1 MHSQTLGGTTGK
13 FPDNFSYD
21 EARTPSPFKLTF
33 WIYFTLGVFVL
44 TASFG
49 RIILHDGQAKSDISV
64 ASINWSG
71 KSGAHT
77 SLYPRTDKLWQP
89 ETKNCQK
96 NLPQVQVNRRKIIHK
111 WWLHHGMIKQ
121 KRTAQ
126 AGRRAKAHCDWQ
138 TCTNTDR
145 DVDVT
150 PIVNIYFYRDNFR
163 ILNKAVHIFRLASQS
178 ICSLFFY
185 DWTKGSI
192 Y

>member
-1 MHSQTLGGTTGK
+1 
-13 FPDNFSYD
+13 
-21 EARTPSPFKLTF
+21 
-33 WIYFTLGVFVL
+33 
-44 TASFG
+44 
-49 RIILHDGQAKSDISV
+49 
-64 ASINWSG
+64 
-71 KSGAHT
+71 
-77 SLYPRTDKLWQP
+77 
-89 ETKNCQK
+89 
-96 NLPQVQVNRRKIIHK
+96 
-111 WWLHHGMIKQ
+111 MIKQ

-126 AGRRAKAHCDWQ
+126 AGQRAKAHCDWQ